1 MKSITW
7 IKNLKFQKKLV
18 LICLVCS
25 LIPICVLGM
34 FSYTQTKHSYLEREE
49 IYLSQSLSQEVQ
61 ALYYKLNGYQNS
73 LNLIVQHEAL
83 QTALANNYVA
93 NIDMYL
99 VYRDIID
106 PLLETIRLT
115 QRDISQITIF
125 TDCNIYPH
133 GQNLRPL
140 SEAEDTSWYDH
151 VTISGVPAFYL
162 STEEHTLY
170 LLCQMYDI
178 NKTNTH
184 IICQKIDAYNLI
196 ESLNNLC
203 GDTYGLYLADENQNL
218 VYEYNNLVTAAQ
230 TDTLSYQDILSDSSL
245 SKEYII
251 EQQSIPLTEWTLYL
265 YETKDNFLSTSN
277 QIFLATLLICL
288 LSMVLSFITS
298 YVLSK
303 ITIKPL
309 SLLTDTMTDIEKNDY
324 KTSLTSS
331 AKDEIGHLI
340 RTFSR
345 MVARIN
351 YLINE
356 VYKNEIAAQ
365 KYELKL
371 LQAQINPHF
380 FYNSL
385 SMINNQAILNGQDS
399 ISKMALHLST
409 YYRTSLNNGKDCST
423 LRDELRNVNA
433 YVEIMQMLREHA
445 FQFQCETDDELDD
458 IIVPNLLIQP
468 LIENAILHGLDQ
480 DKTHKPGIIT
490 VQIYKDNSDLLIRVL
505 DNGCG
510 MEKEKCDSILNEES
524 NHYGINNIHKRIQLL
539 YGKEYGLTLQST
551 PNFGT
556 SVTIRLKADAN

>member
-1 MKSITW
+1 MKLINW

-25 LIPICVLGM
+25 LIPICVLGL
-34 FSYTQTKHSYLEREE
+34 FSYTQTKRSYLEREE
-49 IYLSQSLSQEVQ
+49 LYLSQSLSQEVQ
-61 ALYYKLNGYQNS
+61 TIYYKLNSYQDS
-73 LNLIVQHEAL
+73 INLIVQHEAL
-83 QTALANNYVA
+83 QTALANNYVN
-93 NIDMYL
+93 NIDMYI

-115 QRDISQITIF
+115 QRDISQITIYS
-125 TDCNIYPH
+125 DCNIHPH

-140 SEAEDTSWYDH
+140 SEASETCWYNH
-151 VTISGVPAFYL
+151 VTISGVPTFYL
-162 STEEHTLY
+162 STEDQTLY

-196 ESLNNLC
+196 DSLNNLC
-203 GDTYGLYLADENQNL
+203 GDTYGLYLADKKQNL
-218 VYEYNNLVTAAQ
+218 LYAHNNHFTNENG
-230 TDTLSYQDILSDSSL
+230 TSLSYRDILFNSPNVH
-245 SKEYII
+245 EYII
-251 EQQSIPLTEWTLYL
+251 EHQSIPLTEWTLYL
-265 YETKDNFLSTSN
+265 YETKDVFLSTAN
-277 QIFLATLLICL
+277 QIFFVTLLICL
-288 LSMVLSFITS
+288 FSMILSFITS
-298 YVLSK
+298 YILSK

-309 SLLTDTMTDIEKNDY
+309 SILTDSMTNIEKNDY
-324 KTSLTSS
+324 KTTLSSS

-340 RTFSR
+340 RTFSH

-409 YYRTSLNNGKDCST
+409 YYRTSLNNGKDYST

-433 YVEIMQMLREHA
+433 YVEIMQMLREHS
-445 FQFQCETDDELDD
+445 FQFLCETDEELDS
-458 IIVPNLLIQP
+458 IIVPNLIIQP

-480 DKTHKPGIIT
+480 DKTYKPGIIT
-490 VQIYKDNSDLLIRVL
+490 IQIFKDDSDLLIRVL

-510 MEKEKCDSILNEES
+510 MEKSKCDSILSEES
-524 NHYGINNIHKRIQLL
+524 NHYGINNIHKRVQLL
-539 YGKEYGLTLQST
+539 YGNQYGLSIQST

-556 SVTIRLKADAN
+556 SVTIRLKADTN

>member
-49 IYLSQSLSQEVQ
+49 MYLSQSLSQEVQ
-61 ALYYKLNGYQNS
+61 ALYYKLNGYQDS

-93 NIDMYL
+93 NIDMYM

-245 SKEYII
+245 SKEYTI
-251 EQQSIPLTEWTLYL
+251 EQQSIPLPEWTLYL
-265 YETKDNFLSTSN
+265 YETKDNFLSTAN

-309 SLLTDTMTDIEKNDY
+309 SLLTDTMTNIEKNDY

-365 KYELKL
+365 KYQLKI

-433 YVEIMQMLREHA
+433 YVEIMQMLRKHA
-445 FQFQCETDDELDD
+445 FQFQCETDEELDD

-556 SVTIRLKADAN
+556 SVTIRLKADTN